1 MSSYFPRADAADY
14 ETINR
19 GYENKNNFSNLPF
32 IEPAPQQIPIRPPTP
47 PKDTISPPLVILPIK
62 KKKKKKRS
70 HFLRPSITLEKSSS
84 PGKNNPLKISFS
96 KFHVTVP
103 RRSGYNKMYEIRR
116 SRSFFFEL
124 DDHPKNTN
132 DIHLKIHT
140 NDYHMKTKPIS
151 YNNTS
156 TIPNAKYQMSCM
168 LTHFFSSQRVLPRRI
183 QQKYFNYIRD
193 KLLARHMMVYSRDHS
208 NSERN
213 RVTRTFFN
221 FTYKR
226 YRFHF
231 GIYTPCQ
238 QSFTHPGFSSTPHIC
253 NTPVPFVMS
262 KHRRACVTH
271 QQQFF
276 RDILNHKPKDRTPIS
291 DGVVNNKA
299 SHANLIY
306 NRWKNNIKKP
316 VFSNRLGVS
325 YEESIHARDVK
336 SVLEYGNK
344 HMYRKRLTNF
354 QLKQSNYLKV
364 KEKQETRFLRA
375 CRRVFKLKKQNI
387 PDLNRHRLRSAHRHR
402 FLFLKSQCLN
412 KPVKHLQYNHGLVS
426 DEYGFPTPHYYK
438 ITNYAELGVEDRPIS
453 RGYRRL
459 FSAEP
464 HSIVPWVPTYDPFP
478 DMFIPYKYR
487 DIIPKD
493 PIYTDTGDYIVPGS
507 RSWFT
512 YMCNLHRRV
521 SSATSIEERNDIL
534 QTTQERE
541 RHQKKLFQKERDLKI
556 EAEFHGTSIH
566 ALPRR
571 KGTSTMLT
579 GKTRHFHERMNYL
592 TTKDLKGKD
601 VVRYEE
607 LEAEMNAFEIY
618 YNSGVNF
625 NQSKKQYQKR
635 LEKERL
641 KKKVETSDDTK
652 ELEYRPKKRNT
663 ALVNNNFFYIDE
675 DRFKRNRYSEVPFD
689 TTADAGPSRIKF

>member
-32 IEPAPQQIPIRPPTP
+32 IEPTPRRTPIRPLTP

-70 HFLRPSITLEKSSS
+70 HFLRPSRTIEKSSS

-124 DDHPKNTN
+124 DDHPQNTN

-140 NDYHMKTKPIS
+140 NDYHMDTKLIS

-168 LTHFFSSQRVLPRRI
+168 LTHFFSLQRVIPRRI

-262 KHRRACVTH
+262 KHRRA
-271 QQQFF
+271 
-276 RDILNHKPKDRTPIS
+276 
-291 DGVVNNKA
+291 
-299 SHANLIY
+299 
-306 NRWKNNIKKP
+306 
-316 VFSNRLGVS
+316 LGVS

-375 CRRVFKLKKQNI
+375 CRR
-387 PDLNRHRLRSAHRHR
+387 
-402 FLFLKSQCLN
+402 
-412 KPVKHLQYNHGLVS
+412 YNHGLVS
-426 DEYGFPTPHYYK
+426 DEYGFSTPHYYK

-521 SSATSIEERNDIL
+521 SSANSIEERNDIL
-534 QTTQERE
+534 QTSQERE
-541 RHQKKLFQKERDLKI
+541 RHLKKSLQKERDLKI
-556 EAEFHGTSIH
+556 EAEFNGTSIH
-566 ALPRR
+566 TLPRR
-571 KGTSTMLT
+571 KGTINMLT
-579 GKTRHFHERMNYL
+579 
-592 TTKDLKGKD
+592 
-601 VVRYEE
+601 
-607 LEAEMNAFEIY
+607 
-618 YNSGVNF
+618 
-625 NQSKKQYQKR
+625 
-635 LEKERL
+635 
-641 KKKVETSDDTK
+641 DD
-652 ELEYRPKKRNT
+652 
-663 ALVNNNFFYIDE
+663 
-675 DRFKRNRYSEVPFD
+675 DRFKRNRYSEVPID
-689 TTADAGPSRIKF
+689 TTAVAGPSRIKI